1 MLSANWTEGQPE
13 ELARQ
18 FLGAVGRQKSDLGTK
33 NFVEFVKAL
42 TAASIHNVLESDTRS
57 SQHKQPTNI
66 LQTATAI
73 VVAVKTYSPDR
84 TERNR
89 CKKQQEATFSAATA
103 AAVAAA
109 LAPGAPALRQLQKL
123 QNLVQQHLLQQQAAA
138 GAGTL
143 SAQTVQ
149 QAAADNEACCD
160 SGLLLL
166 PAPLLQAVVCCCDSR
181 TAAAAAAS
189 CKQLRTA
196 VAAQQFLQVPA
207 ALQLY
212 LAAVSETAEKE
223 HSIMMGETGDGFSD
237 AVRSFTGQF
246 PLDGSAAAGA
256 DLRAKA
262 GLKSLKDGYKFLANS
277 WRQIFGPN
285 AAAELQLQQELTCAD
300 IKRPAPDSSSSPGGG
315 GGGCSERR
323 GCRQQQRCCAARGA
337 CVTRSRCLTRAPKSL
352 GGPRNCDAACN
363 RGKGNGMQLQYTLD
377 AGGAAAGLYVAGTKV
392 LAVAS
397 SVGLFSWGI
406 AELEPQ
412 QHWKVSNRAVD
423 PEASESDDGDT
434 YIGDRDDYYSD
445 DRDADD
451 FDCIKGTPP
460 HTSLRLQRPSSSSS
474 IFKVHQTCLL
484 TAAGHRAPDTL
495 AAACSA
501 LYCDTNIVI
510 TYDLETQRAKRLLI
524 GHCREVSDMAAAPA
538 AWHGAQHVFAT
549 AAESGDVKIWD
560 VRSSGGA
567 AAITLAGADY
577 GQLNAVTLAA
587 SSSSSGSSQLGS
599 GLYCFGEAVQELS
612 TGNLD
617 VTALAWHEASS
628 SLIASCSSSY
638 EDLIDYRMEPESDSD
653 DNSDGEERW
662 WPTTAAHGMKDFRA
676 YFVKSRSATLCY
688 TFSSSAAKKV
698 PRSDDC

>member
-1 MLSANWTEGQPE
+1 
-13 ELARQ
+13 
-18 FLGAVGRQKSDLGTK
+18 
-33 NFVEFVKAL
+33 
-42 TAASIHNVLESDTRS
+42 
-57 SQHKQPTNI
+57 
-66 LQTATAI
+66 
-73 VVAVKTYSPDR
+73 
-84 TERNR
+84 
-89 CKKQQEATFSAATA
+89 
-103 AAVAAA
+103 
-109 LAPGAPALRQLQKL
+109 
-123 QNLVQQHLLQQQAAA
+123 
-138 GAGTL
+138 
-143 SAQTVQ
+143 
-149 QAAADNEACCD
+149 
-160 SGLLLL
+160 
-166 PAPLLQAVVCCCDSR
+166 
-181 TAAAAAAS
+181 
-189 CKQLRTA
+189 
-196 VAAQQFLQVPA
+196 
-207 ALQLY
+207 
-212 LAAVSETAEKE
+212 
-223 HSIMMGETGDGFSD
+223 MM
-237 AVRSFTGQF
+237 
-246 PLDGSAAAGA
+246 GA

-277 WRQIFGPN
+277 WRQNFGPN

-300 IKRPAPDSSSSPGGG
+300 IKRPAPDSSSSPLALFYSSRPVQLHTPASAAHAAAVAAQKAAAQDTAGPGSSNTAAAAAGTELAGDVVTAACCDVRVLDSRYAGWPMHLDADLLSFGFIEGGYKSRELG
-315 GGGCSERR
+315 LAASALRFACGSSNSSE
-323 GCRQQQRCCAARGA
+323 GKEEEEEEDAARGEDA
-337 CVTRSRCLTRAPKSL
+337 GSSSGAVLRARRVCYKIVVFDQVTQVCSDVGNALVWATADNGRRIKAFRAPKSL

-397 SVGLFSWGI
+397 SGALFSWDI

-423 PEASESDDGDT
+423 PAASESDDGDT

-451 FDCIKGTPP
+451 FDCTKGTPP

-524 GHCREVSDMAAAPA
+524 GHCREVSDMAATPA
-538 AWHGAQHVFAT
+538 AWHGAQHVFTT

-599 GLYCFGEAVQELS
+599 GLYCFAGGTGQSVWAWDLRGGAAQALYELS

-638 EDLIDYRMEPESDSD
+638 EDLIDYRMEPESDSN

-676 YFVKSRSATLCY
+676 YFVKSRSATPCY